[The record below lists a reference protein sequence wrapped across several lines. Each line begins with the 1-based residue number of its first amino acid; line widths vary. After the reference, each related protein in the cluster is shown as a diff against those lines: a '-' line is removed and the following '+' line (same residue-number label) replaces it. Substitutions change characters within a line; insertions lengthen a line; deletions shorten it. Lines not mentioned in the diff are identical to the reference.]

1 MYWLSFGINHPCF
14 LEGLLPLYCYSVTL
28 SNFMCNFLIIPI
40 LSFSTPWDFVGT
52 ILWGVYQIR
61 RERQW
66 CKYVRSSRAQRTKEA
81 EFALAS
87 KGPPYYSSRSSSNG
101 GSGGGFSRSGRI
113 IRASSRGGTGRM
125 ALMHASAS
133 SASINS
139 TTNHGTV
146 FGDNDD
152 HAVSSGD
159 LSRATVRSL
168 HLIIIG
174 CCLILCLGGLLA
186 FCIVPSFPFWLQSVS
201 QLFLLVSFS
210 V

>member
-1 MYWLSFGINHPCF
+1 MQKYPEINPGCPCPA
-14 LEGLLPLYCYSVTL
+14 LRDICLISCS
-28 SNFMCNFLIIPI
+28 NFLIIPI
-40 LSFSTPWDFVGT
+40 SSFPTPWDFVGT
-52 ILWGVYQIR
+52 ILWGMYQIR

-87 KGPPYYSSRSSSNG
+87 KGPPYYSSRSVSNG
-101 GSGGGFSRSGRI
+101 GGGFSRSGRI

-186 FCIVPSFPFWLQSVS
+186 FCIVPSFPFLLQSVS